1 MLLRELFLQEN
12 VKAAAEITAPAKAK
26 VGRAFNHVEDL
37 TFLNGTAGVLKALR
51 HIETAATQSGQNTRF
66 KWDGAPQ
73 IYWGYTAEGKFILC
87 GHNGWSRGGS
97 GTSSISD
104 FTSPRGVYNFILNK
118 SGDTGGD
125 PAKQAERQQ
134 FAAEFSQLYDIFKD
148 ATKPPKKGKEIY
160 FYADGLFIKPPV
172 ANNGVYELNP
182 NLKSNTQYHID
193 NDTTLGERIAA
204 GAQAMVVG
212 HGYFES
218 FGAADSAQKPIQN
231 FEKYM
236 EPTTELIVVSPYY
249 ALAKPEIDLSQ
260 LEDIENNLQQDGP
273 IIDQFLS
280 PIDKV
285 SNFKGIIYRYMNET
299 ATKGGLANVGDDF
312 MAWVEQGAA
321 GMVKSDNMKANIRA
335 RINAV
340 PAGVT
345 TVFNYVKKI
354 MSLKNQLLSQLEM
367 NPPEIKVLNSEGW
380 VQYDNDGDMHTKF
393 VPRHD
398 VAHSSGETLSKWT
411 PR

>member
-1 MLLRELFLQEN
+1 MLLRELFFQEG
-12 VKAAAEITAPAKAK
+12 AAQEVVAPIKAK
-26 VGRAFNHVEDL
+26 VGRAFNHLEDL
-37 TFLNGTAGVLKALR
+37 AFLHGTAGVLKALQ
-51 HIETAATQSGQNTRF
+51 HIETAVKDSGQNTRF

-73 IYWGYTAEGKFILC
+73 IYWGWTKEGKFILC

-97 GTSSISD
+97 GTSSVSD
-104 FTSPRGVYNFILNK
+104 FANPRGIYNFILNK

-125 PAKQAERQQ
+125 TAKQAERQQ

-172 ANNGVYELNP
+172 AKNGVYELNP
-182 NLKSNTQYHID
+182 NLKSSTQYHID
-193 NDTTLGERIAA
+193 VDTELGVRIAD

-212 HGYFES
+212 HGYFTS
-218 FGAADSAQKPIQN
+218 FGAPDSAQKPIQN

-249 ALAKPEIDLSQ
+249 ALEKPEIDLDQ
-260 LEDIENNLQQDGP
+260 LMDIENNLKADGP
-273 IIDQFLS
+273 VIDQFLS

-285 SNFKGIIYRYMNET
+285 SNFKGIIYRYMNEK
-299 ATKGGLANVGDDF
+299 AKGGQLANVGDDF
-312 MAWVEQGAA
+312 MAWVEAGAA

-345 TVFNYVKKI
+345 TMFNYVKQI
-354 MSLKNQLLSQLEM
+354 MGLKNQILAQLEM
-367 NPPEIKVLNSEGW
+367 NPPEIRVLNSEGW
-380 VQYDNDGDMHTKF
+380 VQYDPSGEMHTKF

-398 VAHSSGETLSKWT
+398 VAHASGATLSKWT
-411 PR
+411 P

>member
-1 MLLRELFLQEN
+1 MLLRELFFRE
-12 VKAAAEITAPAKAK
+12 ASEPAKAK

-37 TFLNGTAGVLKALR
+37 TFLHGTAGVLKALQ
-51 HIETAATQSGQNTRF
+51 HIELAASQSPQHTRF

-73 IYWGYTAEGKFILC
+73 IYWGWTKNGEFILC

-97 GTSSISD
+97 GTSDVSD

-125 PAKQAERQQ
+125 PNKQAERQR
-134 FAAEFSQLYDIFKD
+134 FAAEFSHLYEIFKV
-148 ATKPPKKGKEIY
+148 ATKKPRAGKEIY
-160 FYADGLFIKPPV
+160 FYADGLFITPPPS
-172 ANNGVYELNP
+172 NNSVYELNP
-182 NLKSNTQYHID
+182 NLKSKTQYHID
-193 NDTTLGERIAA
+193 QDSTLGQRILA
-204 GAQAMVVG
+204 GAEAMVVG

-218 FGAADSAQKPIQN
+218 FGAPDSAQKPIEN

-236 EPTTELIVVSPYY
+236 DPTTELIVVSPYY
-249 ALAKPEIDLSQ
+249 ALEQPKIDMSQ
-260 LEDIENNLQQDGP
+260 LNAIEKKLKQDGP

-299 ATKGGLANVGDDF
+299 ASAGGLANVGDDF
-312 MAWVEQGAA
+312 MAWIEAGAA
-321 GMVKSDNMKANIRA
+321 GMVKSDNMKANIRN
-335 RINAV
+335 RVNQV

-345 TVFNYVKKI
+345 TVFNYVKAI
-354 MSLKNQLLSQLEM
+354 MNLKNQILAQLEM

-380 VQYDNDGDMHTKF
+380 VQYDTAGDMHTKF

-398 VAHSSGETLSKWT
+398 VTHASGETLPKWT

>member
-1 MLLRELFLQEN
+1 MLLRELFIREAN
-12 VKAAAEITAPAKAK
+12 EPAKAK

-37 TFLNGTAGVLKALR
+37 TFLHGTAGVLKALK
-51 HIETAATQSGQNTRF
+51 HIEVAATQSPQHTRF

-73 IYWGYTAEGKFILC
+73 IYWGWTKDGQFILC
-87 GHNGWSRGGS
+87 GHNGWSRGGT
-97 GTSSISD
+97 GTSDISD
-104 FTSPRGVYNFILNK
+104 FTKPRSIYNFILNK
-118 SGDTGGD
+118 SGDAGGD
-125 PAKQAERQQ
+125 PAKQAERQK
-134 FAAEFSQLYDIFKD
+134 FAAEFSQLYDIFKE
-148 ATKPPKKGKEIY
+148 ATKPPRKGKEIY
-160 FYADGLFIKPPV
+160 FYADGLFINPPAEV
-172 ANNGVYELNP
+172 NGVYELNP

-193 NDTTLGERIAA
+193 VDSTLGQRIAA

-218 FGAADSAQKPIQN
+218 FGAPDSAQKPVQD
-231 FEKYM
+231 FEDYM

-249 ALAKPEIDLSQ
+249 ALEQPQIDMSQ
-260 LEDIENNLQQDGP
+260 LKAIKNNLKKDGP
-273 IIDQFLS
+273 VIDQFLA

-299 ATKGGLANVGDDF
+299 ASAGKLANVGDDF
-312 MAWVEQGAA
+312 MSWVDNGAA
-321 GMVKSDNMKANIRA
+321 GMVKSDNMKKNIRA
-335 RINAV
+335 RVESV

-345 TVFNYVKKI
+345 TVFNYVKQI
-354 MSLKNQLLSQLEM
+354 MGLKNQILSQLEM

-380 VQYDNDGDMHTKF
+380 VQYDTEGDMHTKF

-398 VAHSSGETLSKWT
+398 VTHVSGETLPKWT

>member
-1 MLLRELFLQEN
+1 VLLRELFFQEN
-12 VKAAAEITAPAKAK
+12 AAAEVVAPIKAK
-26 VGRAFNHVEDL
+26 VGRAFNHLEDL
-37 TFLNGTAGVLKALR
+37 AFLHGTAGVLKALQ
-51 HIETAATQSGQNTRF
+51 HIETAVSDGGQNTRF

-73 IYWGYTAEGKFILC
+73 IYWGWTKEGEFILC

-97 GTSSISD
+97 GTSKISD
-104 FTSPRGVYNFILNK
+104 FTSPRSVYNFILNK

-125 PAKQAERQQ
+125 TAKQAERQQ

-148 ATKPPKKGKEIY
+148 ATKPPRKGKEIY

-172 ANNGVYELNP
+172 AKNGVYELNP

-193 NDTTLGERIAA
+193 VDTELGTRIAD
-204 GAQAMVVG
+204 GAQAMIVG
-212 HGYFES
+212 HGYFSS
-218 FGAADSAQKPIQN
+218 FGAPDSAQKPIQN

-249 ALAKPEIDLSQ
+249 ALEKPEIDLSQ
-260 LEDIENNLQQDGP
+260 LTDIENNLKQDGP
-273 IIDQFLS
+273 VIDQFLS

-299 ATKGGLANVGDDF
+299 ASKGGLANVGDDF
-312 MAWVEQGAA
+312 MTWVEAGAA
-321 GMVKSDNMKANIRA
+321 GMVKSDNMKANIRN
-335 RINAV
+335 RINQV

-345 TVFNYVKKI
+345 TVFNYVKQI
-354 MSLKNQLLSQLEM
+354 MGLKNQILSQLEM
-367 NPPEIKVLNSEGW
+367 NPPEIRVLNSEGW
-380 VQYDNDGDMHTKF
+380 VQYDTSGDMHAKL

-398 VAHSSGETLSKWT
+398 VTHASGETLAKWT

>member
-1 MLLRELFLQEN
+1 VLLRELFFQEG
-12 VKAAAEITAPAKAK
+12 AAQEVVAPIKAK
-26 VGRAFNHVEDL
+26 VGRAFNHLEDL
-37 TFLNGTAGVLKALR
+37 AFLHGTAGVLKALQ
-51 HIETAATQSGQNTRF
+51 HIETAVKDSGQNTRF

-73 IYWGYTAEGKFILC
+73 IYWGWTKEGKFILC

-97 GTSSISD
+97 GTSSVSD
-104 FTSPRGVYNFILNK
+104 FANPRGIYNFILNK

-125 PAKQAERQQ
+125 TAKQAERQQ

-172 ANNGVYELNP
+172 AKNGVYELNP
-182 NLKSNTQYHID
+182 NLKSSTQYHID
-193 NDTTLGERIAA
+193 VDTELGVRIAD

-212 HGYFES
+212 HGYFTS
-218 FGAADSAQKPIQN
+218 FGAPDSAQKPIQN

-249 ALAKPEIDLSQ
+249 ALEKPEIDLDQ
-260 LEDIENNLQQDGP
+260 LMDIENNLKADGP
-273 IIDQFLS
+273 VIDQFLS

-285 SNFKGIIYRYMNET
+285 SNFKGIIYRYMNEK
-299 ATKGGLANVGDDF
+299 AKGGQLANVGDDF
-312 MAWVEQGAA
+312 MAWVEAGAA

-345 TVFNYVKKI
+345 TMFNYVKQI
-354 MSLKNQLLSQLEM
+354 MGLKNQILAQLEM
-367 NPPEIKVLNSEGW
+367 NPPEIRVLNSEGW
-380 VQYDNDGDMHTKF
+380 VQYDPSGEMHTKF

-398 VAHSSGETLSKWT
+398 VAHASGATLSKWT
-411 PR
+411 P